1 MAKGPESSTRI
12 AACEDTVPA
21 LPGVVATTVRVAGF
35 VGALACVVFWWLMPI
50 PMPVPIMAREST
62 ASTMTR
68 DLVLN
73 FLVDLCFGA
82 TGPVY

>member
-1 MAKGPESSTRI
+1 
-12 AACEDTVPA
+12 